1 MTQPMIIGPLNLA
14 KAPTLT
20 QCGSGKQTFCS
31 NNNSSIASNNKQ
43 LQSFFFF
50 FFSADLELNSVVQT
64 LGQIVLNRSIKAR

>member
-14 KAPTLT
+14 KAPALT

-50 FFSADLELNSVVQT
+50 SADLVLNSVVQT
-64 LGQIVLNRSIKAR
+64 LGQIVLNRPIKAR